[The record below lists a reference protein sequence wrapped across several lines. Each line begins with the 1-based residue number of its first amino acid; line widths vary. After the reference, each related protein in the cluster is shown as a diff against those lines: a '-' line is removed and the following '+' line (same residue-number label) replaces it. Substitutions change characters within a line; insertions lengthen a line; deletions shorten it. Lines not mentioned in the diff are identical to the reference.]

1 MKLVSVET
9 PEKSVCKMT
18 FSASPEELEA
28 ASNAVYERT
37 RASYTIRGFKKGEA
51 DRAQIEA
58 DRGEHTF
65 WYDAINDLMDKD
77 VPALYD
83 AAMAEHGFVAV
94 DNPVYDL
101 VSVKKDEGFVAT
113 ATVAL
118 QPELN
123 LTKTTG
129 FTAEC
134 VTPEVTDKEIDNVL
148 ERRRAAAAE
157 LVPHK
162 GPAVKG
168 NIVHI
173 DYEGLLEGKPF
184 QGGTA
189 KNQAVQLG
197 SGRMIPGFEEGI
209 LGHKAGEEFEV
220 FVTFP
225 NRYHAKDLAGKP
237 VVFKIKLI
245 DVCVRQIPA
254 LNSDFAKKVA
264 NVDTMDEL
272 RAQVK
277 QQLHDGKH
285 AGALNRAKDQILT
298 QLADASEAHWEHTV
312 SWIDCIS
319 GGGGRGVFMRGN
331 PIVTAPRPLPTAQQR
346 TMPLVSPVSLVNRLS
361 LRPFNMA
368 YYHLKKWRAG
378 RAITHYEAFFYPL
391 DNLLEW
397 NRMYGPRGFFQYQ
410 SVVPRG
416 VARDAVQSMLQ
427 EIEEREKEETGIKSL
442 KIGYNKVFGY
452 YIEVTHANSAAVPLN
467 YVRKQT
473 LANAERYITP
483 ELKDFEIKVLGAQE
497 KIVALEYQLFCQIR
511 DEIKAFIP
519 DIQETS
525 RQIAHCPDQCH
536 AGGGR
541 RGRWSGSAS
550 ARSAGSLPCRHPG
563 SPQG

>member
-18 FSASPEELEA
+18 FSATAEELET

-37 RASYTIRGFKKGEA
+37 RATYTIKGFQKGEA

-209 LGHKAGEEFEV
+209 LGHKAGEEFEI

-237 VVFKIKLI
+237 VVFKVKLI

-298 QLADASEAHWEHTV
+298 QLADASEGE
-312 SWIDCIS
+312 
-319 GGGGRGVFMRGN
+319 
-331 PIVTAPRPLPTAQQR
+331 LPSVLVETTYQQQ
-346 TMPLVSPVSLVNRLS
+346 MEQIQQQLQMQRLS
-361 LRPFNMA
+361 LDR
-368 YYHLKKWRAG
+368 YLSQVHQ
-378 RAITHYEAFFYPL
+378 T
-391 DNLLEW
+391 
-397 NRMYGPRGFFQYQ
+397 
-410 SVVPRG
+410 
-416 VARDAVQSMLQ
+416 
-427 EIEEREKEETGIKSL
+427 RESFT
-442 KIGYNKVFGY
+442 
-452 YIEVTHANSAAVPLN
+452 AAVRAVAEKNTRARMALLQIAQNENLVPTD
-467 YVRKQT
+467 KDIDKT
-473 LANAERYITP
+473 LSERAERT
-483 ELKDFEIKVLGAQE
+483 KKT
-497 KIVALEYQLFCQIR
+497 LE
-511 DEIKAFIP
+511 EIKAATNV
-519 DIQETS
+519 E
-525 RQIAHCPDQCH
+525 AM
-536 AGGGR
+536 R
-541 RGRWSGSAS
+541 RNEGIRRAADYVIEHSTIEEK
-550 ARSAGSLPCRHPG
+550 
-563 SPQG
+563 

>member
-134 VTPEVTDKEIDNVL
+134 ITPEVTDKEIDNVL

-209 LGHKAGEEFEV
+209 LGHKAGEEFEI

-298 QLADASEAHWEHTV
+298 QLADASEGELPSVLVETTYQQQMEQIQQTRE
-312 SWIDCIS
+312 S
-319 GGGGRGVFMRGN
+319 F
-331 PIVTAPRPLPTAQQR
+331 TAKVRSSAEKTARVHMALLQIAQQEN
-346 TMPLVSPVSLVNRLS
+346 LVPTEEDIDKAL
-361 LRPFNMA
+361 A
-368 YYHLKKWRAG
+368 
-378 RAITHYEAFFYPL
+378 
-391 DNLLEW
+391 
-397 NRMYGPRGFFQYQ
+397 
-410 SVVPRG
+410 
-416 VARDAVQSMLQ
+416 AR
-427 EIEEREKEETGIKSL
+427 
-442 KIGYNKVFGY
+442 
-452 YIEVTHANSAAVPLN
+452 
-467 YVRKQT
+467 
-473 LANAERYITP
+473 AERAKKTL
-483 ELKDFEIKVLGAQE
+483 EEIKE
-497 KIVALEYQLFCQIR
+497 KSDIPAMRRNEGIR
-511 DEIKAFIP
+511 KAADWVIEHSTIE
-519 DIQETS
+519 DKAENQ
-525 RQIAHCPDQCH
+525 
-536 AGGGR
+536 
-541 RGRWSGSAS
+541 
-550 ARSAGSLPCRHPG
+550 
-563 SPQG
+563 

>member
-94 DNPVYDL
+94 ADPVYDL

-129 FTAEC
+129 FVSEC
-134 VTPEVTDKEIDNVL
+134 VTPEVSDKEIDNVL
-148 ERRRAAAAE
+148 ERHRAAAAE

-189 KNQAVQLG
+189 QNQAVQLG

-237 VVFKIKLI
+237 VVFKVKLI

-264 NVDTMDEL
+264 NLDTMDQL
-272 RAQVK
+272 RAQVR

-285 AGALNRAKDQILT
+285 AAALNRAKDQILT
-298 QLADASEAHWEHTV
+298 QLADASEGE
-312 SWIDCIS
+312 
-319 GGGGRGVFMRGN
+319 
-331 PIVTAPRPLPTAQQR
+331 LPSVLVETTYQQQ
-346 TMPLVSPVSLVNRLS
+346 MEQIQQQLQMQRLS
-361 LRPFNMA
+361 LDRYLSQIHETRESFTAKVRSSAEKTSRVHMA
-368 YYHLKKWRAG
+368 LLQIAQQ
-378 RAITHYEAFFYPL
+378 E
-391 DNLLEW
+391 NLLPTEE
-397 NRMYGPRGFFQYQ
+397 
-410 SVVPRG
+410 
-416 VARDAVQSMLQ
+416 
-427 EIEEREKEETGIKSL
+427 EIEKTLAERAERSKKTL
-442 KIGYNKVFGY
+442 D
-452 YIEVTHANSAAVPLN
+452 EVKANSNIPAMRRNEGIRKAADWVIEHSTIED
-467 YVRKQT
+467 K
-473 LANAERYITP
+473 AES
-483 ELKDFEIKVLGAQE
+483 K
-497 KIVALEYQLFCQIR
+497 
-511 DEIKAFIP
+511 
-519 DIQETS
+519 
-525 RQIAHCPDQCH
+525 
-536 AGGGR
+536 
-541 RGRWSGSAS
+541 
-550 ARSAGSLPCRHPG
+550 
-563 SPQG
+563 

>member
-18 FSASPEELEA
+18 FSATAEELEA

-37 RASYTIRGFKKGEA
+37 RATYTIKGFQKGEA

-209 LGHKAGEEFEV
+209 LGHKAGEEFEI

-237 VVFKIKLI
+237 VVFKVKLI

-264 NVDTMDEL
+264 NLDTMDQL
-272 RAQVK
+272 RAQIR

-285 AGALNRAKDQILT
+285 AAALNRAKDQILT
-298 QLADASEAHWEHTV
+298 QLADASEGE
-312 SWIDCIS
+312 
-319 GGGGRGVFMRGN
+319 
-331 PIVTAPRPLPTAQQR
+331 LPSVLVETTYQQQ
-346 TMPLVSPVSLVNRLS
+346 MEQIQQQLQMQRLS
-361 LRPFNMA
+361 LDRYLSQIHETRESFTAKVRSSAEKTSRVHMA
-368 YYHLKKWRAG
+368 LLQIAQQ
-378 RAITHYEAFFYPL
+378 E
-391 DNLLEW
+391 NLLPTEE
-397 NRMYGPRGFFQYQ
+397 
-410 SVVPRG
+410 
-416 VARDAVQSMLQ
+416 
-427 EIEEREKEETGIKSL
+427 EIEKTLAERAERSKKTL
-442 KIGYNKVFGY
+442 D
-452 YIEVTHANSAAVPLN
+452 EVKANSNIPAMRRNEGIRKAADWVIEHSTIED
-467 YVRKQT
+467 K
-473 LANAERYITP
+473 
-483 ELKDFEIKVLGAQE
+483 
-497 KIVALEYQLFCQIR
+497 
-511 DEIKAFIP
+511 
-519 DIQETS
+519 
-525 RQIAHCPDQCH
+525 
-536 AGGGR
+536 
-541 RGRWSGSAS
+541 
-550 ARSAGSLPCRHPG
+550 
-563 SPQG
+563 

>member
-197 SGRMIPGFEEGI
+197 SGHMIPGFEEGI
-209 LGHKAGEEFEV
+209 LGHKAGDEFEI

-285 AGALNRAKDQILT
+285 AGALNHAKDQILT
-298 QLADASEAHWEHTV
+298 QLAKAAEGDLPSVLIETTYQQEMERVQQQLQMQRMSLDRYLSQIHQTRESFTSAVHAAAENNTRARMALLQIAQNE
-312 SWIDCIS
+312 
-319 GGGGRGVFMRGN
+319 N
-331 PIVTAPRPLPTAQQR
+331 LLPTEDE
-346 TMPLVSPVSLVNRLS
+346 
-361 LRPFNMA
+361 
-368 YYHLKKWRAG
+368 
-378 RAITHYEAFFYPL
+378 ITKT
-391 DNLLEW
+391 
-397 NRMYGPRGFFQYQ
+397 
-410 SVVPRG
+410 
-416 VARDAVQSMLQ
+416 LQ
-427 EIEEREKEETGIKSL
+427 ERADRMKK
-442 KIGYNKVFGY
+442 
-452 YIEVTHANSAAVPLN
+452 
-467 YVRKQT
+467 T
-473 LANAERYITP
+473 L
-483 ELKDFEIKVLGAQE
+483 
-497 KIVALEYQLFCQIR
+497 
-511 DEIKAFIP
+511 DEIKANTNV
-519 DIQETS
+519 E
-525 RQIAHCPDQCH
+525 AM
-536 AGGGR
+536 R
-541 RGRWSGSAS
+541 RNEGIRRAADYVIEHSTIEEK
-550 ARSAGSLPCRHPG
+550 
-563 SPQG
+563 